1 MSARTITGTA
11 LIIIGMSGMLCLFA
25 ADTADDQ
32 ARVFITDSQS
42 WEMVGHAA
50 GGWNSNGGGFAAS
63 SHGGARP
70 QTAEIIKTFGERCP
84 QVKTNNKLEKADY
97 VAVLDHEGGKGLLRH
112 KNKVAVFN
120 AASGDSIVSHS
131 TLSLGGSVQE
141 ACQAINKDWSEHGAA
156 IRAAQAQAVAQK
168 SATASPAV
176 LAMSRFSSGTKLSV
190 ASSPDGADIEVDG
203 NFMGNTPSVLE
214 LTPGEHIVSV
224 KKSGYDQWQRK
235 VKLTGGEIRLNA
247 ELEKA
252 H

>member
-1 MSARTITGTA
+1 MSARTITVAA
-11 LIIIGMSGMLCLFA
+11 LILGMSGVLCLFA

-32 ARVFITDSQS
+32 PRVFITDSQS
-42 WEMVGHAA
+42 REMVGHAA

-97 VAVLDHEGGKGLLRH
+97 VVVLDHEGGKNLLRH

-131 TLSLGGSVQE
+131 TVSLGGSVQE
-141 ACQAINKDWSEHGAA
+141 ACQAIQKDWNERGAV
-156 IRAAQAQAVAQK
+156 IRAALGQAVIQR
-168 SATASPAV
+168 SATSSPAV
-176 LAMSRFSSGTKLSV
+176 LQMSKFPSAAKLSV

-203 NFMGNTPSVLE
+203 NFVGNTPSTLE
-214 LTPGEHIVSV
+214 LPRGKHTVSV
-224 KKSGYDQWQRK
+224 KKSGYSQWQRK
-235 VKLTGGEIRLNA
+235 VKLTGGEVRINVD
-247 ELEKA
+247 LEKT